1 MHKKEAGE
9 MSRDFINAIQMGNE
23 KYCHE
28 ITVKF
33 CGGKEG
39 IYTTGILE
47 MLKTDPSVIE
57 IMDNETGEILHL
69 KEA

>member
-1 MHKKEAGE
+1 
-9 MSRDFINAIQMGNE
+9 MSRDFINAIQIGNG
-23 KYCHE
+23 KCRRE

-39 IYTTGILE
+39 VYTTGILE
-47 MLKTDPSVIE
+47 MLKADPSVIE
-57 IMDNETGEILHL
+57 IMDNETGEILHI